1 MSEFVWQGDRFLGLD
16 SVEWLVWLVA
26 IVGLAAAIGSTVI

>member
-1 MSEFVWQGDRFLGLD
+1 MSEFVWRDGRFLGFD

-26 IVGLAAAIGSTVI
+26 VVGLAGVVGSAVI

>member
-1 MSEFVWQGDRFLGLD
+1 MSEFIWRDGRFLALD

-26 IVGLAAAIGSTVI
+26 IVGLAGAVGWAVI